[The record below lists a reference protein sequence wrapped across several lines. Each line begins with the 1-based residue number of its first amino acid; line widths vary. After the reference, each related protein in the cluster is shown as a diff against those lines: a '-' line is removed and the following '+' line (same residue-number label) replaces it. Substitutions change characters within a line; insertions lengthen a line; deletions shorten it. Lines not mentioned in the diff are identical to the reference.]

1 MKPLLSYRFSL
12 HFGFGI
18 GVKYTETM
26 LNSDVK
32 IKSEVLINQL
42 ESYTLSLREIIKNE
56 SNIDFLLKDVIVAI
70 RKLDLAHNNKF
81 QLLDSIVL
89 PK

>member
-1 MKPLLSYRFSL
+1 
-12 HFGFGI
+12 
-18 GVKYTETM
+18 M